1 MSFILTNTDT
11 MRNNGSTPL
20 LKFIVMNLVA
30 LLLGSCTIAQAQGGM
45 SYLPVPD
52 LSNAAYTLAVHEV
65 NFEGVSN
72 LGKQRLTYDQV
83 KGSPFYN
90 DDFQQAEI
98 FMADG
103 RSLGRY
109 MVKFN
114 LLTQE
119 FHFLGKDKAEMV
131 VPNDLARKIVVY
143 DKSDTSL
150 QKAVFVRTLDFTSSS
165 GKPLGEYAEQLNDG
179 KAILYKVEKKNVV
192 TADSLFGTLKRYYF
206 GTTYAYFIGINGRVN
221 QLKKLSEDAV
231 FTALP
236 TVGKL
241 EDWARKNKI
250 NLKREE
256 GVLALMQQWNASFNN
271 KR

>member
-1 MSFILTNTDT
+1 
-11 MRNNGSTPL
+11 MRNNGSTHAG
-20 LKFIVMNLVA
+20 KFIALKIVA
-30 LLLGSCTIAQAQGGM
+30 LLLGTFTIAQTERGM
-45 SYLPVPD
+45 SYLPVPN
-52 LSNAAYTLAVHEV
+52 LSTAAYTLAVHEV

-72 LGKQRLTYDQV
+72 LGKQRLSYDQV
-83 KGSPFYN
+83 KGSPFYTDN
-90 DDFQQAEI
+90 FQQAEI

-131 VPNDLARKIVVY
+131 VPNDLARRIVVY
-143 DKSDTSL
+143 DQSDTTL
-150 QKAVFVRTLDFTSSS
+150 QKAVFVRTVDFTLPSA
-165 GKPLGEYAEQLNDG
+165 KPIGDYAEQLNKG
-179 KAILYKVEKKNVV
+179 QAVLYKIAKKNVV

-206 GTTYAYFIGINGRVN
+206 GTTYAYYVGVNGRITP
-221 QLKKLSEDAV
+221 LKKLSEDAI

-236 TVGKL
+236 AIGKL

-250 NLKREE
+250 NLKKEE
-256 GVLALMQQWNASFNN
+256 GVLALMQQWNASF
-271 KR
+271 KQ

>member
-1 MSFILTNTDT
+1 
-11 MRNNGSTPL
+11 MRNNGSTLP

-30 LLLGSCTIAQAQGGM
+30 LLLGTCTFAQMERGM

-52 LSNAAYTLAVHEV
+52 LSTAAYTLAVHEV

-98 FMADG
+98 FMSDG
-103 RSLGRY
+103 RSLGKY
-109 MVKFN
+109 PVKFN
-114 LLTQE
+114 MLTQE

-131 VPNDLARKIVVY
+131 VPNDLARKIVLY
-143 DKSDTSL
+143 DKADTTL
-150 QKAVFVRTLDFTSSS
+150 QKAVFVRTLYFMTPS
-165 GKPLGEYAEQLNDG
+165 GKLIGEYAEQLNNG
-179 KAILYKVEKKNVV
+179 HAILYKVSKKNVV

-206 GTTYAYFIGINGRVN
+206 GTTAAYFIGVNGSVS
-221 QLKKLSEDAV
+221 QLKKLSEDAI

-236 TVGKL
+236 VNGKL
-241 EDWARKNKI
+241 EDWVRKNKI

-256 GVLALMQQWNASFNN
+256 DVLALLKQWNASL
-271 KR
+271 KQ

>member
-1 MSFILTNTDT
+1 MSFILTNTGT
-11 MRNNGSTPL
+11 MRNNGSTHAV
-20 LKFIVMNLVA
+20 KFISVSIVA
-30 LLLGSCTIAQAQGGM
+30 LILRIGTFAQTQGGV

-52 LSNAAYTLAVHEV
+52 LSAATYTLAVHEV
-65 NFEGVSN
+65 NFEGVPN
-72 LGKQRLTYDQV
+72 AGKQRLTYDQV

-90 DDFQQAEI
+90 EDFQQAEI

-143 DKSDTSL
+143 DNSDTSL
-150 QKAVFVRTLDFTSSS
+150 QKAVFVRTLDFTSPIV
-165 GKPLGEYAEQLNDG
+165 KPIGEYAEQLNKG
-179 KAILYKVEKKNVV
+179 QAVLYKIAKKNVV

-206 GTTYAYFIGINGRVN
+206 STTYAYYVGMNGRITP
-221 QLKKLSEDAV
+221 LKKLSEDAI

-236 TVGKL
+236 PFGKL

-250 NLKREE
+250 NLKKEE
-256 GVLALMQQWNASFNN
+256 GVLALMQQWNASF
-271 KR
+271 KQ

>member
-1 MSFILTNTDT
+1 
-11 MRNNGSTPL
+11 MRKNGLIHAS
-20 LKFIVMNLVA
+20 KFIIMNMLA
-30 LLLGSCTIAQAQGGM
+30 LLLGIGIFAQSQGGM

-52 LSNAAYTLAVHEV
+52 LSAATYTLAVHEV

-72 LGKQRLTYDQV
+72 AGRQRLSYDQV

-131 VPNDLARKIVVY
+131 VPNDLAMKIVVY
-143 DKSDTSL
+143 DKTDTTL
-150 QKAVFVRTLDFTSSS
+150 QKAVFVRTLDFISSS
-165 GKPLGEYAEQLNDG
+165 GKPMGDYAEQLNNG
-179 KAILYKVEKKNVV
+179 QAILYKIEKKNVV

-206 GTTYAYFIGINGRVN
+206 GTTHAYFLGMKGRVTS
-221 QLKKLSEDAV
+221 LKKLSEDAV

-236 TVGKL
+236 AVGKL
-241 EDWARKNKI
+241 EDWARKNNI
-250 NLKREE
+250 NLKKEE
-256 GVLALMQQWNASFNN
+256 GVLALLHQWNASF
-271 KR
+271 KQ

>member
-65 NFEGVSN
+65 NFEGVSH
-72 LGKQRLTYDQV
+72 LGKQKLSYDQV
-83 KGSPFYN
+83 KGSPFFYEE
-90 DDFQQAEI
+90 FHQAEI
-98 FMADG
+98 FMIDG
-103 RSLGRY
+103 RSMGKY

-114 LLTQE
+114 LLTHE
-119 FHFLGKDKAEMV
+119 FHFLGKNNAEMV
-131 VPNDLARKIVVY
+131 VPNDIVSKIVVY
-143 DKSDTSL
+143 DKTDSAV
-150 QKAVFVRTLDFTSSS
+150 QKAVFVRTLDFKTS
-165 GKPLGEYAEQLNDG
+165 GGNPLGEYAEQLNDG
-179 KAILYKVEKKNVV
+179 KAILYKVTRKNVV
-192 TADSLFGTLKRYYF
+192 TTDSLFGTLKRYYF

>member
-11 MRNNGSTPL
+11 MHNDGSTPP

-30 LLLGSCTIAQAQGGM
+30 LFLGACTFAQMQGGA

-52 LSNAAYTLAVHEV
+52 LSAATYTLAVHEV

-83 KGSPFYN
+83 KGSPFFN

-150 QKAVFVRTLDFTSSS
+150 QRAVFVRTLDFTSPS
-165 GKPLGEYAEQLNDG
+165 GKPLGEYAEQLNVG
-179 KAILYKVEKKNVV
+179 NAILYKVEKKNVV

-236 TVGKL
+236 AVGKL

>member
-11 MRNNGSTPL
+11 MRSNVLTHL
-20 LKFIVMNLVA
+20 FRFIVMNLVA
-30 LLLGSCTIAQAQGGM
+30 LLLGTITIAQTERGM
-45 SYLPVPD
+45 SYLPVPN
-52 LSNAAYTLAVHEV
+52 LSTAAYTLAVHEV
-65 NFEGVSN
+65 NFEGVPN
-72 LGKQRLTYDQV
+72 AGRQRLTYDQV

-90 DDFQQAEI
+90 EDFQQAEI

-131 VPNDLARKIVVY
+131 VPNDLARRIVVY
-143 DKSDTSL
+143 DKSDTTL
-150 QKAVFVRTLDFTSSS
+150 QKAVFVRTVDFTLPSA
-165 GKPLGEYAEQLNDG
+165 KPMGEYAEQMNKG
-179 KAILYKVEKKNVV
+179 QAVLYKVAKKNVV

-206 GTTYAYFIGINGRVN
+206 GTTYAYYVGLNGNVTP
-221 QLKKLSEDAV
+221 LKKLSEDAI

-236 TVGKL
+236 AIGKL

-250 NLKREE
+250 NLKKEE
-256 GVLALMQQWNASFNN
+256 GVVALMHQWNASF
-271 KR
+271 KQ

>member
-1 MSFILTNTDT
+1 
-11 MRNNGSTPL
+11 MRNNGLTHL
-20 LKFIVMNLVA
+20 LRFIVMNLVA
-30 LLLGSCTIAQAQGGM
+30 LLLGASTIAQTERGM

-52 LSNAAYTLAVHEV
+52 LSTASYTLAVHEV

-119 FHFLGKDKAEMV
+119 FHFLGKDNAEMV

-143 DKSDTSL
+143 DKSDTAL
-150 QKAVFVRTLDFTSSS
+150 QKTVFVRTLDFTSQS
-165 GKPLGEYAEQLNDG
+165 GKPMGEYAEQLNNG
-179 KAILYKVEKKNVV
+179 QAILYKIAKKNVV

-206 GTTYAYFIGINGRVN
+206 GTTYTYFIGMNGRVT
-221 QLKKLSEDAV
+221 QLKKLSEDAII
-231 FTALP
+231 TALP
-236 TVGKL
+236 AIGKL
-241 EDWARKNKI
+241 EDWARKNNI
-250 NLKREE
+250 NLKKEE

>member
-11 MRNNGSTPL
+11 MHNNG
-20 LKFIVMNLVA
+20 LKHATLFIAVNIVA
-30 LLLGSCTIAQAQGGM
+30 LLFGISTFAQMQGGA

-52 LSNAAYTLAVHEV
+52 LSAASYTLAVHEV

-72 LGKQRLTYDQV
+72 AGKQRLSYDQV
-83 KGSPFYN
+83 KGNPFFYEA
-90 DDFQQAEI
+90 FQQAEI

-131 VPNDLARKIVVY
+131 VPRNLASKIVVY
-143 DKSDTSL
+143 GNSDTAL
-150 QKAVFVRTLDFTSSS
+150 QKAVFVRTSDFISTN
-165 GKPLGEYAEQLNDG
+165 GKPMGEYAEQLNNG
-179 KAILYKVEKKNVV
+179 NAILYKVSRKNVV

-206 GTTYAYFIGINGRVN
+206 GTTHAYYVGMNGRVT

-236 TVGKL
+236 SIGKL

-250 NLKREE
+250 NLKKED
-256 GVLALMQQWNASFNN
+256 GVLALLHRWNASF
-271 KR
+271 KQ

>member
-11 MRNNGSTPL
+11 MLNNGL
-20 LKFIVMNLVA
+20 IHLFRFIVVNLVA
-30 LLLGSCTIAQAQGGM
+30 LLMGVCTIAQTERGM

-52 LSNAAYTLAVHEV
+52 LSTAAYTLAVHEV

-90 DDFQQAEI
+90 NDFQQAEI

-131 VPNDLARKIVVY
+131 VPNDLARRIVVY
-143 DKSDTSL
+143 DQSDTTL
-150 QKAVFVRTLDFTSSS
+150 QKAVFVRTVDFTLPSA
-165 GKPLGEYAEQLNDG
+165 KPMGDYAEQLNKG
-179 KAILYKVEKKNVV
+179 QAVLYKIAKKNIV

-206 GTTYAYFIGINGRVN
+206 GTTYAYYIGVNGHVIP
-221 QLKKLSEDAV
+221 LKKLSEDAI

-236 TVGKL
+236 AIGKL

-250 NLKREE
+250 NLKKEE
-256 GVLALMQQWNASFNN
+256 GVLALMHQWNASF
-271 KR
+271 KQ

>member
-1 MSFILTNTDT
+1 
-11 MRNNGSTPL
+11 MRNNGSTPP

-30 LLLGSCTIAQAQGGM
+30 LFLGACTFAQMQGGA

-52 LSNAAYTLAVHEV
+52 LSAATYTLAVHEV

-98 FMADG
+98 FIADG
-103 RSLGRY
+103 RTLGRY

-143 DKSDTSL
+143 DTSDTSL
-150 QKAVFVRTLDFTSSS
+150 QRAVFVRTLDFTSPS
-165 GKPLGEYAEQLNDG
+165 GKPLGEYAEQLNVG
-179 KAILYKVEKKNVV
+179 NAILYKVEKKNVV

-231 FTALP
+231 FTAFP
-236 TVGKL
+236 AVGKL
-241 EDWARKNKI
+241 EEWARKNKI

>member
-11 MRNNGSTPL
+11 MRKDRFSHAVLFVSMNIVFLFVGS
-20 LKFIVMNLVA
+20 A
-30 LLLGSCTIAQAQGGM
+30 SHAQTQGGA

-52 LSNAAYTLAVHEV
+52 LSAATYTLAVHEV

-72 LGKQRLTYDQV
+72 LGKQRLSYDQV
-83 KGSPFYN
+83 KGSPFFN
-90 DDFQQAEI
+90 DEFQQAEI

-103 RSLGRY
+103 RSLGKY
-109 MVKFN
+109 LVKFN
-114 LLTQE
+114 MLTQE

-131 VPNDLARKIVVY
+131 VPNELARKIVLY
-143 DKSDTSL
+143 DKADTTL
-150 QKAVFVRTLDFTSSS
+150 QKAVFVRTLDFTTSN
-165 GKPLGEYAEQLNDG
+165 GKPNGEYAEQLNKGD
-179 KAILYKVEKKNVV
+179 AILYKISKRNVV

-206 GTTYAYFIGINGRVN
+206 GTTHAYFVGMNGRTT

-236 TVGKL
+236 AIGKL

-250 NLKREE
+250 NLKKED
-256 GVLALMQQWNASFNN
+256 GVLALLHQWNASF
-271 KR
+271 KK